1 MPTVRDLNKRD
12 ATEYRPCAQCQRLKR
27 RDTGDENFRTTN
39 KASKEKQYNTK
50 STNHLIDLERKQL
63 K

>member
-1 MPTVRDLNKRD
+1 MSETEERD

-27 RDTGDENFRTTN
+27 RDTGDENVRTTN
-39 KASKEKQYNTK
+39 KANEEKQCNTK
-50 STNHLIDLERKQL
+50 ATNHLINLERKQL